1 MKKNYAKV
9 ECPNCLS
16 TGEEYDRRR
25 KQSKICHLCNGE
37 GIVDEIIANAYIHEM
52 IPNMDY

>member
-1 MKKNYAKV
+1 MDEIE
-9 ECPNCLS
+9 ECPNCLGL
-16 TGEEYDRRR
+16 GEEYDRRK
-25 KQSKICHLCNGE
+25 KQSKTCHLCNGK